1 MDAGLS
7 IQSGAAEAARN
18 TGVLD
23 TGKIQRLGRDGDV
36 DGAAH
41 EMEKLFATML
51 VSELRKALPEGLFG
65 SGAGHDTYSGWFDEH
80 IGATLADSGALGLA
94 GQIKASMNQPPP
106 SEG

>member
-7 IQSGAAEAARN
+7 IQSGAAEA
-18 TGVLD
+18 
-23 TGKIQRLGRDGDV
+23 
-36 DGAAH
+36 
-41 EMEKLFATML
+41 
-51 VSELRKALPEGLFG
+51 
-65 SGAGHDTYSGWFDEH
+65 AGHDTYSGWFDEH